1 MFSNKAPNGAF
12 FVPEKGD
19 HMSDIAKLTVA
30 LYANS
35 AQFVSELEKSQKKA
49 TNWSA
54 KVSNSFNVAAKA
66 TAAAAAASIGALS
79 LLYKQQS
86 EWIDQTAK
94 HADTIGITTEALTQF
109 RHAAELTGVGTKNLD
124 TSLQRMTRRIA
135 EAAAGT
141 GEAKSA
147 LDELGVSAEHLNS
160 VTPEEQL
167 YVLADA
173 FSQVESQSDRL
184 RYAFKLFDS
193 EGVKMANMLA
203 GGAEGLRDMA
213 DEADALGITLNRIDA
228 AKIEMANDAMYKVS
242 ASTQAWQKNIA
253 VELAPLLASVADEIT
268 NATKAAGGFG
278 VVTAEVFDGVVKG
291 AAFAADVWRGW
302 ELIIKSTE
310 AAAQGY
316 KLAMMSVWQTV
327 IDGAVN
333 AGETI
338 VKSVVWPMQAA
349 LDALAPFSDQAA
361 ELAASLDDIT
371 SFKAPQLFNLADAKL
386 DYSQAIWELRTLASE
401 PLPSEGIEAWY
412 QDAKKRINDT
422 AELYAQN
429 INRNTGRNQPTG
441 TGSKKEDQSLVSF
454 RDATTQ
460 IEKEYHR
467 RLAIQAAGEQAAAT
481 QEAFAYADRQG
492 QFSEQFQKA
501 YEAAVNNQELQQE
514 LEDQYFASREVLWQ
528 DHQNR
533 LTDIEK
539 DAADKRMAYQQQV
552 ASDLLTFTQQQMS
565 ITTGVLR
572 DAGMESSGLYK
583 ALFAMQKAAAIPS
596 MIVATE
602 EAALKAMAAFPG
614 PAGITMAGAVRAMG
628 YASVG
633 MVGTQAIM
641 GMAHDGIDTVPRE
654 GTWLLDKGERV
665 YTNESAQKIDS
676 MYGRVMGVSGRN
688 QQGSD
693 KQSWNINIYDAPAGT
708 TAEVDDEKR
717 VIAIMMKDANS
728 GGQYISYIQQKL
740 GVRPGGYK

>member
-1 MFSNKAPNGAF
+1 
-12 FVPEKGD
+12 
-19 HMSDIAKLTVA
+19 MSDIAKLTVA

-35 AQFVSELEKSQKKA
+35 AQFVSELDRSQKKA
-49 TNWSA
+49 KTWSS
-54 KVSNSFNVAAKA
+54 KVSGGFNIAAKTVAAA
-66 TAAAAAASIGALS
+66 SAAAAGSLM
-79 LLYKQQS
+79 LLYNQQA

-94 HADTIGITTEALTQF
+94 HADTLGITTEALTQF
-109 RHAAELTGVGTKNLD
+109 RHAAELTGVGSKNLD

-141 GEAKSA
+141 GEAKDA
-147 LDELGVSAEHLNS
+147 LDELGISAQQLNT
-160 VTPEEQL
+160 VTPEEQM

-173 FSQVESQSDRL
+173 FAQVENQSDRV

-203 GGAEGLRDMA
+203 GGSSSLRDMA
-213 DEADALGITLNRIDA
+213 NEADALGITLTRVDA

-242 ASTQAWQKNIA
+242 ASTQAWSKSIA
-253 VELAPLLASVADEIT
+253 VELAPLLAAMSDEIT

-278 VVTAEVFDGVVKG
+278 VVTSEVFDGVVKG

-333 AGETI
+333 AGEAI

-349 LDALAPFSDQAA
+349 LDALAPYSDQAA
-361 ELAASLDDIT
+361 ELAASLDKLT

-386 DYSQAIWELRTLASE
+386 DYSQALWELRDLASQ

-412 QDAKKRINDT
+412 DNAKKRIQDA
-422 AELYAQN
+422 AELYAAN
-429 INRNTGRNQPTG
+429 INRNNGQYPPS
-441 TGSKKEDQSLVSF
+441 GSGGDGAKEDQSLASF
-454 RDATTQ
+454 REATNQLET
-460 IEKEYHR
+460 EYHR

-481 QEAFAYADRQG
+481 QEAFAYADRQA
-492 QFSEQFQKA
+492 QLSEQFQAA
-501 YEAAVNNQELQQE
+501 YDAAVDNQTLQQE
-514 LEDQYFASREVLWQ
+514 LEDQYFASRELLWQ

-533 LTDIEK
+533 LTGIEK
-539 DAADKRMAYQQQV
+539 EAADKRMAYQQQV

-614 PAGITMAGAVRAMG
+614 PAGVTMAGAVRAMG

-641 GMAHDGIDTVPRE
+641 GMAHDGISEIPSE
-654 GTWLLDKGERV
+654 GTWLLNKGERV
-665 YTNESAQKIDS
+665 YTNESANKLDDMYTHIKGQGVNQKD
-676 MYGRVMGVSGRN
+676 
-688 QQGSD
+688 QQPKVRITINEAPPGTHAETRWSD
-693 KQSWNINIYDAPAGT
+693 EELIVN
-708 TAEVDDEKR
+708 V
-717 VIAIMMKDANS
+717 MMKDANQS
-728 GGQYISYIQQKL
+728 GRYMSYISQKL
-740 GVRPGGYK
+740 GVRSGGYK